1 MNDAMEPMA
10 PSLQPITLTPQ
21 EYQEL
26 VDALAQRDPL
36 VRFLM
41 SRQAEAQRAALAQQ
55 SGGLRSPA
63 YDYAFGHK
71 G

>member
-1 MNDAMEPMA
+1 MDDVAEP
-10 PSLQPITLTPQ
+10 PSLLPITLSPQ

-26 VDALAQRDPL
+26 VNALAQRDPM

-41 SRQAEAQRAALAQQ
+41 ARQAEAQQRAMQQ
-55 SGGLRSPA
+55 HPVGLRSPA